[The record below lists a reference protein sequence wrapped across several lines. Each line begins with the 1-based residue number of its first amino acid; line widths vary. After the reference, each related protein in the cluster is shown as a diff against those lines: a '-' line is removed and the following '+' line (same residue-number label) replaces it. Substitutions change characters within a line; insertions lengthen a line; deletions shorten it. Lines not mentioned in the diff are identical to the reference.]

1 MKRWL
6 AFLLLSVIFVVSSP
20 AAASAETYTVADDIQ
35 ITLPEGYTLL
45 TEDNLKEQEDS
56 IAALG
61 HSVTSLRS
69 YMEESHIVFI
79 AVDTQNQNQVQ
90 LGAFETDFS
99 KDIGDLSGLKAD
111 ELETIGSHLINGS
124 FEIISINDWV
134 YFKTTVDGLVG
145 YATVQYVTLK
155 NGTLYT
161 LNYYGSDSAVAN
173 EIASGLVLPQTKTG
187 SDTKSVIIS
196 VVLWVVLVV
205 ALAAIVL
212 LLISLFSDLRK
223 KQEDNDVREYIRIKR
238 HWKL

>member
-6 AFLLLSVIFVVSSP
+6 AFLLLSIIFVFSST
-20 AAASAETYTVADDIQ
+20 AAASAETYTVADGISV
-35 ITLPEGYTLL
+35 TLPKGYTLL

-69 YMEESHIVFI
+69 YMEENHIVFI

-90 LGAFETDFS
+90 LGAFQTDFS

-111 ELETIGSHLINGS
+111 ELKTIGSHLINGS

-161 LNYYGSDSAVAN
+161 LNYYGSDSTVAN
-173 EIASGLVLPQTKTG
+173 EIASGLMLPQTKTG
-187 SDTKSVIIS
+187 RDTKSVIIS
-196 VVLWVVLVV
+196 VVLWIVLVA